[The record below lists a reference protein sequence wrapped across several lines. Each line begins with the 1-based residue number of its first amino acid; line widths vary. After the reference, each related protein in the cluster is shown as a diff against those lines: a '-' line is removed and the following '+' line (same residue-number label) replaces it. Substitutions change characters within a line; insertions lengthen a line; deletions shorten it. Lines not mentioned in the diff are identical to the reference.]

1 MLTSVKGRK
10 RCWCRGSFSKLADHD
25 DKNLYRLKH
34 CYPKLVSE
42 SNIQAT
48 YHSPVW
54 EAGSK
59 HTLTR
64 PSVFSQRHMNQTS
77 KPTHGTEYS
86 TGEVN
91 YTSTEVGI
99 GQQQVWPDR
108 GLLWFKF
115 SLVAEDVSLSRHFSP
130 PLFWVCLGEGCW
142 TDELFQGDSFEHFQS
157 LYRWI
162 YCTKGGWWT
171 SDGLELYI
179 LETLMIKSE
188 TYNYVRIA
196 RISSYVWFDTWGVN
210 SKKSWHSLK
219 RLCQP
224 FTVDHLRIS
233 PNTAQ

>member
-1 MLTSVKGRK
+1 MLHLDQINERGHRPHIKTLPWQIKEAGDSPGWTRAVRNTSFFSLSGLW
-10 RCWCRGSFSKLADHD
+10 CWSEGGTEKVVNKCQREKEVLCQCSFSKLADCN

-99 GQQQVWPDR
+99 CQQQVWPDR

-115 SLVAEDVSLSRHFSP
+115 SVVPEDVSLSRHFSP
-130 PLFWVCLGEGCW
+130 PLL
-142 TDELFQGDSFEHFQS
+142 
-157 LYRWI
+157 
-162 YCTKGGWWT
+162 
-171 SDGLELYI
+171 
-179 LETLMIKSE
+179 
-188 TYNYVRIA
+188 
-196 RISSYVWFDTWGVN
+196 
-210 SKKSWHSLK
+210 
-219 RLCQP
+219 
-224 FTVDHLRIS
+224 
-233 PNTAQ
+233 